1 MRAVILISLIALSI
15 FIPGCG
21 NQKENQ
27 SQIKAIND
35 TQNIVT
41 ASQATD
47 DITRSKQQNSSTAKP
62 ISTITTNQPQEIFYG
77 QWVIKKLL
85 AYGSVGTYSKED
97 IKSIIGRKLSFS
109 KEKASCFGDQVK
121 YIDDVVIN
129 PIYKKTDIS
138 RIDFS
143 TDYRKRL
150 TFDDL
155 GIKSD
160 SVSQINVAD
169 SKGNGCVFFIKD
181 NDTLILQGGGAFFE
195 LTREM

>member
-15 FIPGCG
+15 FISGCG

-27 SQIKAIND
+27 PQIKAIND

-41 ASQATD
+41 ASQAKD
-47 DITRSKQQNSSTAKP
+47 DITRSKQQNSSTANS
-62 ISTITTNQPQEIFYG
+62 ISTITINQPQEIFYG

-85 AYGSVGTYSKED
+85 AYGPVGTYGNED
-97 IKSIIGRKLSFS
+97 IKNIVGRKLNFS
-109 KEKASCFGDQVK
+109 KEKASCFGDQIK
-121 YIDDVVIN
+121 YIDNIAIN
-129 PIYKKTDIS
+129 PIYKQTDIS
-138 RIDFS
+138 KNDFA
-143 TDYRKRL
+143 TDYRNRL
-150 TFDDL
+150 TFDNL

-160 SVSQINVAD
+160 SITQIDVSD

-195 LTREM
+195 LTRET